1 MPVGS
6 QTSLRSVLFKL
17 KQRVK
22 QQLEHFGSL
31 SGVFHQQGLNELLR
45 LWRNRIDESYTSF
58 INLPHISNTFKI
70 AAITADRSEFS
81 KGARPTNIS

>member
-1 MPVGS
+1 MPVGPE
-6 QTSLRSVLFKL
+6 TPLGSVLL
-17 KQRVK
+17 NLEQRVK

-31 SGVFHQQGLNELLR
+31 SGVFHQQGLDELLR
-45 LWRNRIDESYTSF
+45 LWRNRIDERYTSF

-70 AAITADRSEFS
+70 AAITADRSAFS